1 MTLYLA
7 CIATVV
13 CCTMGANALHKFILA
28 RREERAD
35 ADTMDSGAPA

>member
-13 CCTMGANALHKFILA
+13 CCTMGANALYKFILA
-28 RREERAD
+28 RREAAD
-35 ADTMDSGAPA
+35 DMSGEAAEA

>member
-13 CCTMGANALHKFILA
+13 CCTMGANALYKYILA
-28 RREERAD
+28 RREAASDIAE
-35 ADTMDSGAPA
+35 GAAQA

>member
-13 CCTMGANALHKFILA
+13 CCTMGANALYKFILS
-28 RREERAD
+28 RREND
-35 ADTMDSGAPA
+35 GDIADTAA

>member
-13 CCTMGANALHKFILA
+13 CCTMGANALYKFILA
-28 RREERAD
+28 RREEEGDAAD
-35 ADTMDSGAPA
+35 AAA